1 MKMKS
6 KNIWLK
12 AGAVTMAFAVGTG
25 VLLPSV
31 LNSGSMS
38 AVYAQEANAYSQ
50 VPSDVNVI
58 DATTV
63 WKYLDDNTDPASG
76 LGSLTAWT
84 TSDFNDGAWKSAAG
98 SFGAKR
104 GQLTEFDGFTPT
116 VLLNQYKSDVPNEDV
131 PTFFFRSTFE
141 VENLSEITS
150 ITGTLY
156 HDDAVAVYINGNKVL
171 AVDMP
176 AEEQENNL
184 YYAGVSAGAP
194 KEAKLELTKEQIQQY
209 VKEGTNVIA
218 VELHNDRK
226 DSSDIYF
233 EFKNLTLNYGE
244 PEIEQKSVNLTVGS
258 DETSRNLTWYANSET
273 AGQVQYAKK
282 SDMTNGQF
290 PSEYQT
296 ADAISSQSNESGFY
310 SNQATMRN
318 LDENTE
324 YVYRVVNGETVSKEY
339 TFQTGDFDGAFSF
352 AFVGDPQIGAGSL
365 PSDIQGWNDTL
376 DVIKNQLNPDFLFS
390 AGDQVNTANNESQ
403 YTGYLNDTFSSLT
416 SATTIGNHDS
426 SSAAYNEHFNLPNE
440 SAQYG
445 ATTAGSDYWFVYNNT
460 LFMDI
465 NSNDRSAAE
474 HKQFM
479 QDAIA
484 ANPDVRWKTVVFH
497 HSIYSTASHASDG
510 DIIDRRNEL
519 PQIFDELD
527 IDVVLMGH
535 DHVYTRTY
543 MMDGFTPDR
552 SQGVQSSVTNPT
564 GILYLTANSASGS
577 KYYGITAPEAEYAAV
592 QDQSKRR
599 TVTNVEVTNTS
610 YTMTTYFADDMSVLD
625 TFTIY
630 KTLNTADMES
640 LISQAQGLNQA
651 DYTEE
656 SWNKLQAALKAAV
669 ELKDNANATQSDI
682 DAATTALQEAID
694 GLVKVGVNTNTAA
707 MDSLISQAQGLNQA
721 DYTEESWNKL
731 QAALK
736 AAMELKSNA
745 NATQS
750 DIDAAA
756 TALQEAIDGLVKV
769 DNQDGGVV
777 NTENPSN
784 EQINGPQ
791 TGDTANAVEIVSA
804 VSAFIAA
811 GTIVVVLTKKKMNS

>member
-31 LNSGSMS
+31 LNSGNMS
-38 AVYAQEANAYSQ
+38 AVYAQEANVYSQ

-63 WKYLDDNTDPASG
+63 WKYLDDNTDPAKG

-282 SDMTNGQF
+282 SDMKDGQF

-296 ADAISSQSNESGFY
+296 ADAISAQSNESGFY

-324 YVYRVVNGETVSKEY
+324 YVYRVVNGSEEY

-390 AGDQVNTANNESQ
+390 AGDQVDTANNESQ

-445 ATTAGSDYWFVYNNT
+445 TTAGSDYWFVYNNT

-656 SWNKLQAALKAAV
+656 SWNKLQIALKAAV
-669 ELKDNANATQSDI
+669 ELKDNVNATQSDI

-694 GLVKVGVNTNTAA
+694 GLVKV
-707 MDSLISQAQGLNQA
+707 
-721 DYTEESWNKL
+721 
-731 QAALK
+731 
-736 AAMELKSNA
+736 
-745 NATQS
+745 
-750 DIDAAA
+750 
-756 TALQEAIDGLVKV
+756 
-769 DNQDGGVV
+769 DNQDGEVV
-777 NTENPSN
+777 NTGDTSD

-811 GTIVVVLTKKKMNS
+811 GTIVVVLTKKKMKS